1 MKDEGRQKKEG
12 REGREHFSFTILDL
26 SFVIEEIPIDPV
38 SYNDK

>member
-1 MKDEGRQKKEG
+1 MKEDRRKRGER
-12 REGREHFSFTILDL
+12 GREHFSFTILDL